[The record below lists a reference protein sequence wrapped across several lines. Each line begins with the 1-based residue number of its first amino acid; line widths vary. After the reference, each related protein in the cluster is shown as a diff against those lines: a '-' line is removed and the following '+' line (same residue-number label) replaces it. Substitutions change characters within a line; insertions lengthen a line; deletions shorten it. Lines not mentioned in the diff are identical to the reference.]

1 MLFDDFKV
9 NEILNLFRADNSKLI
24 FGLKCSI
31 EIESAPRLISD
42 LLFISM
48 ESMHFVR
55 FGSGRR
61 KIILIP
67 KFGLKKNYAISIGMG
82 FSPF

>member
-1 MLFDDFKV
+1 VLFDDFKV
-9 NEILNLFRADNSKLI
+9 NEILNLFHADNLKLI

-31 EIESAPRLISD
+31 EAESAPRLISD